1 MSYCANSVYTL
12 NEPLS
17 SRDEVELVLGP
28 CEGGEGGD
36 RAEGCEGEGDP
47 EDDGAGFGE
56 AAPCDDVGD
65 KGPEPLCDEE
75 CDGDG
80 DEVKKHVEVLSL
92 TV

>member
-1 MSYCANSVYTL
+1 MSYCANPVYTL

-17 SRDEVELVLGP
+17 SRDEVELVLSP
-28 CEGGEGGD
+28 CEGGECGD

-47 EDDGAGFGE
+47 EDDDAGLGE

-75 CDGDG
+75 RDGDG
-80 DEVKKHVEVLSL
+80 DDVKKHVKSFL
-92 TV
+92 

>member
-1 MSYCANSVYTL
+1 MSYCANPVYTL

-17 SRDEVELVLGP
+17 NRDEVELVLGP
-28 CEGGEGGD
+28 CEGSEGGD

-56 AAPCDDVGD
+56 AAPRDDVGD
-65 KGPEPLCDEE
+65 EGPEPLCDEE

-80 DEVKKHVEVLSL
+80 DEVKKHAKSFL
-92 TV
+92 